1 MITRSVQRD
10 RYCQHNN
17 EGADEIDFS
26 TLSSIPLLLRIIV
39 ATFPTCSVVSIGVE
53 YTYQVLH
60 VPPQEEVAWKFTG
73 VEEHSRTFHTQ
84 HNTHSILENRHSI
97 FTKF

>member
-10 RYCQHNN
+10 RYCQHND
-17 EGADEIDFS
+17 EGADEMIFP
-26 TLSSIPLLLRIIV
+26 LFPAFLLLRIIV

-60 VPPQEEVAWKFTG
+60 VLPQEEVVRKFTG

-84 HNTHSILENRHSI
+84 HNTHSILENRRSI